1 MRMLPKAELH
11 VHIEGTLE
19 PELLVRL
26 ARRNGVALPSSDPE
40 VLRAE
45 YRFTSLQ
52 SFLDIYYRNVSVLR
66 TEADFRDLAAAY
78 LARAASGGVRRAEIF
93 FDPQQHLS
101 GGVPLETVFAGLSAG
116 LAEGRSAHGIS
127 ADLILCFLRDR
138 GPDEAMTML
147 RVALPYRQHFIGVGL
162 DSAEVGYPP
171 ALFGEVYAAAAAEGL
186 HRVAH
191 AGEEAGP
198 DYVWQAL
205 DMLGA
210 ERIDHGI
217 RAMEDP
223 ALVAR
228 LRAGQIPLTVCPL
241 SNVALRAVGSL
252 ADHVLPAMLAE
263 GLKAT
268 VNSDDPAYFGGYID
282 ANFADSRGAMNLSGQ
297 QIVTLARN
305 SFEACFTSQEQRNR
319 WITELDAAAA
329 QETAP
334 AGPENQHVATPAGGK
349 QWLTTPKVA

>member
-1 MRMLPKAELH
+1 MLPTAELH

-26 ARRNGVALPSSDPE
+26 AGRNGVALPSSDPE
-40 VLRAE
+40 VLRAG
-45 YRFTSLQ
+45 YQFTSLQ

-66 TEADFRDLAAAY
+66 TEADFRDLAVSY
-78 LARAASGGVRRAEIF
+78 LARAAAAGVRRAEIF
-93 FDPQQHLS
+93 FDPQQHLA

-127 ADLILCFLRDR
+127 ADLIMCFLRDR

-147 RVALPYRQHFIGVGL
+147 RAALPHRQHFIGVGL

-171 ALFGEVYAAAAAEGL
+171 ALFAGVFAAAAAEGL

-198 DYVWQAL
+198 EYVWQAL
-205 DMLGA
+205 DLLGA

-217 RAMEDP
+217 RAMED
-223 ALVAR
+223 ASLVRR
-228 LRAGQIPLTVCPL
+228 LRDDQTPLTVCPL

-252 ADHVLPAMLAE
+252 AGHMLPAMLAE

-282 ANFADSRGAMNLSGQ
+282 ANFAAARDTMNLTWPQ
-297 QIVTLARN
+297 LVTLARN
-305 SFEACFTSQEQRNR
+305 SFDACFATGEQRSR
-319 WITELDAAAA
+319 WISELEAAAGREA
-329 QETAP
+329 AP
-334 AGPENQHVATPAGGK
+334 RNQHGLGG
-349 QWLTTPKVA
+349 V

>member
-1 MRMLPKAELH
+1 MLPKAELH

-26 ARRNGVALPSSDPE
+26 ARRNSVALPSADPHE
-40 VLRAE
+40 LRAG
-45 YRFTSLQ
+45 YQFTSLQ
-52 SFLDIYYRNVSVLR
+52 SFLDLYYRNVAVLR
-66 TEADFRDLAAAY
+66 TEADFHELAAAY
-78 LARAASGGVRRAEIF
+78 LARAASAGVRRAEIF

-101 GGVPLETVFAGLSAG
+101 HGVPLPVVFAGLSSA
-116 LAEGRSAHGIS
+116 LAEGQTAHGIS
-127 ADLILCFLRDR
+127 ADLIMCFLPDR
-138 GPDEAMTML
+138 GPEEAMQTL
-147 RVALPYRQHFIGVGL
+147 RAALPYRQHFIGVGL
-162 DSAEVGYPP
+162 DSTEIGYPP
-171 ALFGEVYAAAAAEGL
+171 GLFRDVFSVAAAEGL

-205 DMLGA
+205 DLLGA

-217 RAMEDP
+217 RAMED
-223 ALVAR
+223 ANLIRR
-228 LRAGQIPLTVCPL
+228 LRDDQVPLTVCPL
-241 SNVALRAVGSL
+241 SNVALCAVSSL

-282 ANFADSRGAMNLSGQ
+282 ANFAAVRSGMNLGGE

-305 SFEACFTSQEQRNR
+305 SFDASFSTQEQRDQ
-319 WITELDAAAA
+319 WKAELGTVAA
-329 QETAP
+329 QAPEP
-334 AGPENQHVATPAGGK
+334 AGSASYQPGA
-349 QWLTTPKVA
+349 

>member
-1 MRMLPKAELH
+1 MLPKAELH

-26 ARRNGVALPSSDPE
+26 ARRNGVALPSADPD

-45 YRFTSLQ
+45 YQFTSLQ
-52 SFLDIYYRNVSVLR
+52 SFLDLYYRNVAVLA
-66 TEADFRDLAAAY
+66 TEADFHELAAAY
-78 LARAASGGVRRAEIF
+78 LARAASAGVRRAEIF

-101 GGVPLETVFAGLSAG
+101 HGVRLEVVFAGLSSA
-116 LAEGRSAHGIS
+116 LAEGQSAHGIS
-127 ADLILCFLRDR
+127 ADLIMCFLRDR
-138 GPDEAMTML
+138 GPEEAMRTL
-147 RVALPYRQHFIGVGL
+147 RAAMPYRHHFIGVGL
-162 DSAEVGYPP
+162 DSTEIGYPP
-171 ALFGEVYAAAAAEGL
+171 GLFRDVFTAATVEGL

-198 DYVWQAL
+198 DYVREAL
-205 DMLGA
+205 DLLGA

-223 ALVAR
+223 DLIRR
-228 LRAGQIPLTVCPL
+228 LRDDQVPLTVCPI

-282 ANFADSRGAMNLSGQ
+282 ANFAAARAAMNLTRQ
-297 QIVTLARN
+297 QILTLARN
-305 SFEACFTSQEQRNR
+305 SFDACFSTQEQRSA
-319 WITELDAAAA
+319 WTAELEAAAA
-329 QETAP
+329 QACS
-334 AGPENQHVATPAGGK
+334 K
-349 QWLTTPKVA
+349 L